1 MCTASW
7 LIGPDGYD
15 LLFNRDELRNR
26 PLALPPRRGE
36 RQGMR
41 YLAPVDPQGGGTWIA
56 VNQAGL
62 CLFLLNRRPDREPHA
77 PQASR
82 GLIPLAL
89 IDSTGVEEVG
99 RRAAA
104 LDLARYRPFTLG
116 VIALGAPGTPGTP
129 GTPGG
134 PPTVFA
140 WTGEALETAVATP
153 PLVSSSVGDESLFAE
168 RRATY
173 PIGPLNQLLAYQR
186 SHGSGKSAASVCMH
200 REDAQ
205 TVSFSRVRV
214 SAAQVRLGYAPGSPC
229 ERAPMRWFGLPR
241 LAASSR

>member
-7 LIGPDGYD
+7 LIGPDGYH
-15 LLFNRDELRNR
+15 LLFNRDELRTR
-26 PLALPPRRGE
+26 PIALPPRRGE
-36 RQGMR
+36 RNGMR

-56 VNQAGL
+56 ANEAGL
-62 CLFLLNRRPDREPHA
+62 CLFLLNRRPDRPPRE

-82 GLIPLAL
+82 GLIPLEL
-89 IDSTGVEEVG
+89 IDASEVEEVA

-104 LDLARYRPFTLG
+104 LDFSRHRPFTLG
-116 VIALGAPGTPGTP
+116 AIAPGTPP
-129 GTPGG
+129 V
-134 PPTVFA
+134 VFA
-140 WTGEALETAVATP
+140 WTGDALESATASP

-173 PIGPLNQLLAYQR
+173 PSGPLTLRKLLAYQR

-214 SAAQVRLGYAPGSPC
+214 NGRQVRLGYAPGSPC
-229 ERAPMRWFGLPR
+229 ERAPMRW
-241 LAASSR
+241 LALARTAEGAR

>member
-15 LLFNRDELRNR
+15 LLFNRDELRTR
-26 PLALPPRRGE
+26 PIARPPQRGE
-36 RQGMR
+36 RNGMR
-41 YLAPVDPQGGGTWIA
+41 YLAPIDPLGGGTWIA
-56 VNQAGL
+56 ANERGL
-62 CLFLLNRRPDREPHA
+62 CLFLLNRRPDREPRA

-89 IDSTGVEEVG
+89 IDAAEIDEVG
-99 RRAAA
+99 RRAEA

-116 VIALGAPGTPGTP
+116 GIAA
-129 GTPGG
+129 GG
-134 PPTVFA
+134 SPVVFA
-140 WTGEALETAVATP
+140 WTGEAFEAADARP

-173 PIGPLNQLLAYQR
+173 PQDPQSLRKLLAYQR
-186 SHGSGKSAASVCMH
+186 DHGSGPSAASVCMH

-214 SAAQVRLGYAPGSPC
+214 TGAQVRLGYAPGSPC
-229 ERAPMRWFGLPR
+229 QRAPLRWLALPR
-241 LAASSR
+241 QEAPSL

>member
-15 LLFNRDELRNR
+15 LLFNRDELRTR
-26 PLALPPRRGE
+26 PIALPPRRGE

-56 VNQAGL
+56 VNEVGL
-62 CLFLLNRRPDREPHA
+62 CLFLLNRRPDREPRA

-82 GLIPLAL
+82 GLIPIEL
-89 IDSTGVEEVG
+89 IDSTGIEEVG

-116 VIALGAPGTPGTP
+116 VIAPGAPGG
-129 GTPGG
+129 PGG
-134 PPTVFA
+134 PPRVFA
-140 WTGEALETAVATP
+140 WTGEALESAPAPP
-153 PLVSSSVGDESLFAE
+153 PLVSSSVGEESLFAE

-173 PIGPLNQLLAYQR
+173 PTGPLTLRTLLAYQR
-186 SHGSGKSAASVCMH
+186 GHGSGKSAASVCMH

-205 TVSFSRVRV
+205 TVSFSRVHV
-214 SAAQVRLGYAPGSPC
+214 NAAQVRLGYAPGSPC
-229 ERAPMRWFGLPR
+229 ERAPMRW
-241 LAASSR
+241 LALARRAESDR

>member
-7 LIGPDGYD
+7 LIGADGYD
-15 LLFNRDELRNR
+15 LLFNRDELRTR

-36 RQGMR
+36 RKGVR

-56 VNQAGL
+56 ANERGL
-62 CLFLLNRRPDREPHA
+62 CLFLLNRRPDREPQA
-77 PQASR
+77 PQLSR

-89 IDSTGVEEVG
+89 IDATEVG
-99 RRAAA
+99 EVYRRAGA

-116 VIALGAPGTPGTP
+116 AVA
-129 GTPGG
+129 PGG
-134 PPTVFA
+134 PPAVFA
-140 WTGEALETAVATP
+140 WTGEAFEPAEARP

-173 PIGPLNQLLAYQR
+173 PKEPLSLRKLLAYQR
-186 SHGSGKSAASVCMH
+186 GHGSGRSAASVCMH

-214 SAAQVRLGYAPGSPC
+214 TGTEVRLGYAPGPPC
-229 ERAPMRWFGLPR
+229 ERAPMRWLVLPR
-241 LAASSR
+241 EAARP